1 MLFDLPLPELQRYRP
16 EVTEPAD
23 FRDFWHMELADA
35 RTQPLDAVFQPVPTR
50 VRHAHIF
57 DVEFAG
63 LAVTGSRAG
72 CSIRMSSH
80 PIPSWSWSTS
90 GTAAGGDSHWTG

>member
-1 MLFDLPLPELQRYRP
+1 MLFDLPLPELQLYRP
-16 EVTEPAD
+16 EVTEPAY
-23 FRDFWHMELADA
+23 FRDFWDVELADA

-63 LAVTGSRAG
+63 YGGDRVKGWLFY
-72 CSIRMSSH
+72 
-80 PIPSWSWSTS
+80 PPWSWSTS
-90 GTAAGGDSHWTG
+90 GTGVGGDSHWTG